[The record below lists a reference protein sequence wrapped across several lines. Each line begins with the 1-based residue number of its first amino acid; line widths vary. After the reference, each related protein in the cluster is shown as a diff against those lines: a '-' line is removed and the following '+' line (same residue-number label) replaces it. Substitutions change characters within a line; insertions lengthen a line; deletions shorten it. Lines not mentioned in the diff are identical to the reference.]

1 MPPDTTSPALPAF
14 PGARRRAS
22 FRPRLVRAH
31 SLRFWQRIN
40 LLFGGCL
47 IGLAGVVMAI
57 GAAWAERGFNGLLAR
72 WPLACLLVTPAG
84 FALLAWL
91 TRSYFPNSEGSGI
104 PQAIA
109 ARKLWGQQERGKLVS
124 LRIGIGKIFLTLGGL
139 LCGASIGREGPTVQ
153 VGASIMFALGRLS
166 PARQPG
172 LILAGAAAGIAAAFN
187 TPLAGVIFAIEEMSR
202 SFDERSSGLVIGA
215 IIAAGIVSLA
225 LLGNYTYFGVITSH
239 LGSAFGWLAVPIC
252 GVAGGLLGGVFS
264 RILVE
269 VAHGL
274 PGRIGP
280 AIKRHPV
287 IFAGGCGVVV
297 ALCGIASGDTIFGTG
312 YTHVKA
318 LVDTGTPLPMS
329 FGLLKMAATTLSS
342 VAGIPGGLFSPSLA
356 VGAGIGYDVSRL
368 LPHVPV
374 GAIIL
379 LGMVGY
385 FSGVVQAPITA
396 FVIVAEMTAD
406 NTMVVPLMATS
417 LIATGCSRLICPAGV
432 YHLLSHNYIKLY
444 APEEATPAPGAAVA
458 VTPTHKASAQDPD
471 LSDGE
476 SRV

>member
-1 MPPDTTSPALPAF
+1 MPDDVASTTPPPFSVPMRSV
-14 PGARRRAS
+14 GGHRS
-22 FRPRLVRAH
+22 RLFRAH

-40 LLFGGCL
+40 LVFGGCL

-57 GAAWAERGFNGLLAR
+57 SAAWAERTFNDVIAH
-72 WPLACLLVTPAG
+72 WWYASLLVTPLG
-84 FALLAWL
+84 FAALAWL
-91 TRSYFPNSEGSGI
+91 TRTYVPNSEGSGI

-109 ARKLWGQQERGKLVS
+109 ARKLWGQRERGKLVS
-124 LRIGIGKIFLTLGGL
+124 LRIGVGKIVLTLAGL

-202 SFDERSSGLVIGA
+202 SFDERSSGLVIVA
-215 IIAAGIVSLA
+215 IVAAGIVSLA
-225 LLGNYTYFGVITSH
+225 LLGNYTYFGTVTTH
-239 LGSAFGWLAVPIC
+239 LGSAFGWLAVPFC
-252 GVAGGLLGGVFS
+252 GVVGGLLGGVFS

-269 VAHGL
+269 VARGL

-280 AIKRHPV
+280 AVKRHP
-287 IFAGGCGVVV
+287 ILFALACGMVVS
-297 ALCGIASGDTIFGTG
+297 LCGLASDNTIFGTG
-312 YTHVKA
+312 YAHVKA
-318 LVDTGTPLPMS
+318 LIDHGEPLPVS
-329 FGLLKMAATTLSS
+329 FGPLKMVATAVSS
-342 VAGIPGGLFSPSLA
+342 IAGIPGGLFSPSLA
-356 VGAGIGYDVSRL
+356 VGAGIGYDISQF
-368 LPHVPV
+368 LPHVAV

-379 LGMVGY
+379 LGMVSY

-432 YHLLSHNYIKLY
+432 YHLLSRNYIKRY
-444 APEEATPAPGAAVA
+444 APERPEPTPGAVA
-458 VTPTHKASAQDPD
+458 AMPSQESSAGGRTEID
-471 LSDGE
+471 S
-476 SRV
+476 

>member
-1 MPPDTTSPALPAF
+1 MWRGRGFHS
-14 PGARRRAS
+14 
-22 FRPRLVRAH
+22 RLIRAH

-57 GAAWAERGFNGLLAR
+57 GASWAERSFNGLLVH
-72 WPLACLLVTPAG
+72 WPLASLLVTPVG
-84 FALLAWL
+84 FALLAWF
-91 TRSYFPNSEGSGI
+91 TRCYLPNSEGSGI

-109 ARKLWGQQERGKLVS
+109 ARKLWGQRERGKLVS
-124 LRIGIGKIFLTLGGL
+124 LRIGIGKIALTLGGL

-225 LLGNYTYFGVITSH
+225 LLGNYTYFGVVTSH
-239 LGSAFGWLAVPIC
+239 LGSAFGWLAVPTC
-252 GVAGGLLGGVFS
+252 GVVGGLLGGIFS

-269 VAHGL
+269 AARDL

-287 IFAGGCGVVV
+287 TFAGSCGMVV
-297 ALCGIASGDTIFGTG
+297 ALCGIASGNTIFGTG

-318 LVDTGTPLPMS
+318 LVDFGTPLPIS
-329 FGLLKMAATTLSS
+329 FGPLKMVATTVSS
-342 VAGIPGGLFSPSLA
+342 LAGIPGGLFSPSLA
-356 VGAGIGYDVSRL
+356 VGAGVGYDIAGL

-432 YHLLSHNYIKLY
+432 YHLLSRNYIRLH
-444 APEEATPAPGAAVA
+444 APEAATPAPGAAVA
-458 VTPTHKASAQDPD
+458 VTPTQQAATPDPG
-471 LSDGE
+471 LSDEE